1 MLTLEH
7 PPFLTDLLTD
17 AELAA
22 IISRFYDA
30 VYADEVLSPL
40 FVGVSQA
47 TQEQR
52 LAGFIRMTRGRS
64 NPFDGDFLRSAH
76 ARLAL
81 TPELFRRR
89 ERLLGEAIT
98 ACGHGR
104 EVIACWRRYDAAWWR
119 YIGGD
124 RRSSA

>member
-17 AELAA
+17 AQLAEVIA
-22 IISRFYDA
+22 RFYDA
-30 VYADEVLSPL
+30 VYVDEVLSPL
-40 FVGVSQA
+40 FAGVLRSR
-47 TQEQR
+47 QEQR

-81 TPELFRRR
+81 TPALFARRAQ
-89 ERLLGEAIT
+89 LMAEAIS
-98 ACGHGR
+98 ACGHGP
-104 EVIACWRRYDAAWWR
+104 EVASCWRRYDAVWWR
-119 YIGGD
+119 YLSG
-124 RRSSA
+124 R

>member
-17 AELAA
+17 AQLAEVIA
-22 IISRFYDA
+22 CFYDA
-30 VYADEVLSPL
+30 VYVDEQLSPL
-40 FVGVSQA
+40 FEGVPRRQ
-47 TQEQR
+47 QEQR

-81 TPELFRRR
+81 TPALFARRTQR
-89 ERLLGEAIT
+89 MTEAIT
-98 ACGHGR
+98 ACGHGP
-104 EVIACWRRYDAAWWR
+104 EVVSCWRRYDALWLR
-119 YIGGD
+119 YIRGQ
-124 RRSSA
+124 